1 VTGDGPGSAAR
12 PSDVSSGGGTAAQ
25 GAEAAEP
32 RSDASANG
40 PADAAGDAASDP
52 ASDAARDA
60 APDAA
65 PDAARDAAP
74 DAARDAAVEVVPDAA
89 AEAAPGAAPLPSRPA
104 RAPEQTTDDTDVG
117 WGQVPESADAHER
130 WLLEQ
135 RPPHWD

>member
-40 PADAAGDAASDP
+40 PADAAGDAAE
-52 ASDAARDA
+52 
-60 APDAA
+60 
-65 PDAARDAAP
+65 
-74 DAARDAAVEVVPDAA
+74 EVAPDAA
-89 AEAAPGAAPLPSRPA
+89 AEAAPGGAPLPSRPA
-104 RAPEQTTDDTDVG
+104 RAPEQTSDDTDVG
-117 WGQVPESADAHER
+117 WGQVPEPADAHER

>member
-1 VTGDGPGSAAR
+1 MTGDGPGSAAR

-40 PADAAGDAASDP
+40 PADAAGDAA
-52 ASDAARDA
+52 ADA
-60 APDAA
+60 APDAVAEAA
-65 PDAARDAAP
+65 PDAARDAAE
-74 DAARDAAVEVVPDAA
+74 EVAPDAA
-89 AEAAPGAAPLPSRPA
+89 AEAAPGGAPLPSRPA
-104 RAPEQTTDDTDVG
+104 RAPEQTSDDTDVG
-117 WGQVPESADAHER
+117 WGQVPEPADAHER